1 MVKDNSG
8 QVSLEYILIFV
19 VSLIILIVFTMPL
32 VNQSISASM
41 DISDSLKIKSD
52 MSKIALA
59 IKTVYGEGQGSRQIV
74 NIYSSHPF
82 EVNVESDYLY
92 CDIHLKDRS
101 NKHIE
106 VPSKSNLESTAI
118 SLKKGSNVVTVEWPV
133 GGENMLIS
141 T

>member
-52 MSKIALA
+52 MSKIAVA

-82 EVNVESDYLY
+82 EVNVENDYLY